1 MLLRA
6 LVSVHFV
13 TELYDKIVNFNQ
25 WQTVIQ
31 QQTQLG
37 EWALYLV
44 IALLFIGSTLLLTN
58 NYLYTSAFC
67 LLLFQIPTTIMF
79 ETSSYERFYS
89 VSAMGGICAVTWF
102 TYEVNLILNMKAEL
116 ERLAREQGKEL
127 DRDYS
132 RFVGDP
138 TTEDNEIPLTWKI
151 K

>member
-1 MLLRA
+1 MSSKKVLIPLLLRA

-58 NYLYTSAFC
+58 NYLYTSAFY

-116 ERLAREQGKEL
+116 ERLSDMNIGYNKM
-127 DRDYS
+127 
-132 RFVGDP
+132 
-138 TTEDNEIPLTWKI
+138 
-151 K
+151 

>member
-1 MLLRA
+1 MSSQKVFVPFLLRA

-13 TELYDKIVNFNQ
+13 TELYDKIVNFDK

-44 IALLFIGSTLLLTN
+44 IALLLIGSTLLLSN

-79 ETSSYERFYS
+79 ETTDYERFYS
-89 VSAMGGICAVTWF
+89 ITAMGGICAVVWF
-102 TYEVNLILNMKAEL
+102 TYEVTLILNMKAEL
-116 ERLAREQGKEL
+116 ERLSDMNIG
-127 DRDYS
+127 Y
-132 RFVGDP
+132 
-138 TTEDNEIPLTWKI
+138 NKI
-151 K
+151 